1 MLRIEHDLTLP
12 KRAQRD
18 AVQAS
23 LEAKTKAAKRAEQA
37 ALQKAERAEHE
48 LAVAR
53 RECERAAGDAEDR
66 KVQLS
71 VLVETVETL
80 QAGTPGSASVTGCI
94 PAVKYSMSG
103 SRACTTMQSH
113 SVNPKLVFC
122 MGDAALCL
130 TRCRKASHLLCSQDL
145 QSSLSALTCA
155 TDRGKLEVQWCDD
168 SHCIHSITVT
178 LTS

>member
-1 MLRIEHDLTLP
+1 M
-12 KRAQRD
+12 
-18 AVQAS
+18 QAS

-80 QAGTPGSASVTGCI
+80 QAGTPGNASVSWLHASSQVQHVRKLCLYTHTQLHPLI
-94 PAVKYSMSG
+94 
-103 SRACTTMQSH
+103 
-113 SVNPKLVFC
+113 PKLVC
-122 MGDAALCL
+122 TAWEML
-130 TRCRKASHLLCSQDL
+130 HL
-145 QSSLSALTCA
+145 
-155 TDRGKLEVQWCDD
+155 V
-168 SHCIHSITVT
+168 
-178 LTS
+178 